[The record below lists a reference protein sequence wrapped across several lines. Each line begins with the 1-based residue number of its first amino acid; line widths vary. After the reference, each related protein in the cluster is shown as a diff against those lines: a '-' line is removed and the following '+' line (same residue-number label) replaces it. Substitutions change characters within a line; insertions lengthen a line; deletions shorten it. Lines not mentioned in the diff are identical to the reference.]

1 MAVACMALPLDVGF
15 ARAQPLPD
23 TPTTQPAQ
31 IQSRLVEVRV
41 NGAPLPEF
49 QEIVLADDGRLWVQI
64 NNIVEFAEGR
74 VEPAGAATV
83 YELGSAVQGLRIE
96 PASRKARVGATE
108 QELGDLLMVAADSL
122 MLERSALQSLFGLTV
137 NLRAVEGYMDVLSER
152 PLPRDLRILREG
164 RWGRMGQGQQQ
175 DGTQARVVDVPYVA
189 GQALQADVNLGANQS
204 ETGQSTAGYD
214 VSVAAEALYLTHRLF
229 VAGNNEQK
237 IANARWWAGR
247 ADPRGGILGL
257 DSLYGLSVGDV
268 PGMSSPM
275 VGSLGSG
282 RGVRIQAAPV
292 ALTDSFSRTA
302 VQGDATP
309 GWDAELYVDDMLRD
323 YQRVGPTGRF
333 LFSDIGIKYGSNRL
347 RVVLYGPG
355 GLTRTQVFYQSVSAG
370 MVPPG
375 QAYGWASWVQ
385 PDHSVF
391 GLHDNSNTA
400 NPGNAV
406 SLRGDWGVSDY
417 LTLSAQW
424 AQRSGVQP
432 PDGTDAAPVPTM
444 AQDYRGLEVRTQ
456 LRSLGAT
463 VGLVDSA
470 SGRHA
475 WYGNTYLP
483 LGRTGLGLGLE
494 SAEEGFES
502 PYVGSGT
509 SAMKRHTRITTSV
522 PLGSASSK
530 WGSIALSGERVERQ
544 DASATDVGQAIYGH
558 SMDDVPVTH
567 ILELTRSLGGGGT
580 ADWSQPKGYY
590 RLLSSYIGEQY
601 LLRGELV
608 SELQPE
614 WRFSQAN
621 VQATFQRT
629 DRDFFTAGANLS
641 ADGQIGVAGAYS
653 KDFGQFTWTMAAS
666 SSGTGYSL
674 GTTLTFSIGFAA
686 GRGWRMAS
694 AKQADAGALELQTFR
709 DHDLNGVQDAAE
721 PGIQG
726 LQFELNGVPVEE
738 RSDALGRIVFH
749 HLDPSGPVRVSVT
762 RRYMEDD
769 FLTTPMHDMLI
780 WPRVGRLMQVSIP
793 LVDAVNV
800 EGSVGYTD
808 AKGLVKGLGLATVSA
823 FDAQGNLVAEAKAL
837 SDGYFNFDGLYAG
850 RWLLKATTRRLR
862 AKGAEVTLTQELDIG
877 NKVDRVGDVKL
888 VFPYVAEVSGDEAE
902 AAAPAAAKK

>member
-1 MAVACMALPLDVGF
+1 MALLLAVGC
-15 ARAQPLPD
+15 ARAQSLPD
-23 TPTTQPAQ
+23 APAPQPAQ

-41 NGAPLPEF
+41 NGAPMPEF
-49 QEIVLADDGRLWVQI
+49 QEIVLADDGRLWVPI
-64 NNIVEFAEGR
+64 NNIVDFAEGR
-74 VEPAGAATV
+74 FEAAGAATV
-83 YELGSAVQGLRIE
+83 YELGSSVQGLRLD
-96 PASRKARVGATE
+96 PASRKARVGASE
-108 QELGDLLMVAADSL
+108 QALGDLLMVAEDAL

-137 NLRAVEGYMDVLSER
+137 HLRAVEGYMEVLSER

-164 RWGRMGQGQQQ
+164 RWGRLGQGQPQ
-175 DGTQARVVDVPYVA
+175 DGIRARVVDVPYVA
-189 GQALQADVNLGANQS
+189 AQALQADVNLGANQT
-204 ETGQSTAGYD
+204 ETGQSTAAYD
-214 VSVAAEALYLTHRLF
+214 VSAAAEALYLTHRLF
-229 VAGNNEQK
+229 LAGTNDQK
-237 IANARWWAGR
+237 LANARWWAGR
-247 ADPRGGILGL
+247 ADPRGGVLGL
-257 DSLYGLSVGDV
+257 GALYGLSVGDV
-268 PGMSSPM
+268 SGMSSPL
-275 VGSLGSG
+275 VGNLGSG

-323 YQRVGPTGRF
+323 YQRVGSTGRF
-333 LFSDIGIKYGSNRL
+333 VFSDIGINYGSNRL

-355 GLTRTQVFYQSVSAG
+355 GLTRTQVFDQSVSAG

-375 QAYGWASWVQ
+375 RAYGWASWVQ

-391 GLHDNSNTA
+391 GLHDQSSTNA
-400 NPGNAV
+400 AGNAV

-432 PDGTDAAPVPTM
+432 PAGADLAPLPTQ

-483 LGRTGLGLGLE
+483 LGRTGLSLGLE
-494 SAEEGFES
+494 SADAGFES
-502 PYVGSGT
+502 PYVGSGA

-530 WGSIALSGERVERQ
+530 LGSIALSGERVERQ

-558 SMDDVPVTH
+558 SIDGVPVTH
-567 ILELTRSLGGGGT
+567 ILELTRLLGGGGT

-590 RLLSSYIGEQY
+590 RLLSSYMGEEY
-601 LLRGELV
+601 LLRGEVV
-608 SELQPE
+608 SVLQPQ

-621 VQATFQRT
+621 LQATYQRT
-629 DRDFFTAGANLS
+629 DRDFLTAGVSLS
-641 ADGQIGVAGAYS
+641 ADGHIGVSGAYS
-653 KDFGQFTWTMAAS
+653 KDFGHFTWTLSGS

-674 GTTLTFSIGFAA
+674 GTTLTFSLGFAA

-694 AKQADAGALELQTFR
+694 AKQADAGALELQAFR
-709 DHDLNGVQDAAE
+709 DHDLNGLQDAQE

-726 LQFELNGVPVEE
+726 LQFELNGIPVEE
-738 RSDALGRIVFH
+738 CSDASGRMVFH
-749 HLDPSGPVRVSVT
+749 HLDPSGPARVSVT

-769 FLTTPMHDMLI
+769 FLTTPLHDLLI
-780 WPRVGRLMQVSIP
+780 WPRVGRLMQVGIP

-800 EGSVGYTD
+800 EGSVGYSD
-808 AKGLVKGLGLATVSA
+808 AKGVVKGLGLATVSA
-823 FDAQGNLVAEAKAL
+823 FDVQGNLVAEAKTL
-837 SDGYFNFDGLYAG
+837 SDGYFNFEGLYAG
-850 RWLLKATTRRLR
+850 HWLLKASTRRLR
-862 AKGAEVTLTQELDIG
+862 AKGEEATLAQELDIA
-877 NKVDRVGDVKL
+877 NRVDRVGGVQL
-888 VFPYVAEVSGDEAE
+888 VFPYVAEASGTEAE
-902 AAAPAAAKK
+902 AVAPAAAAKH